1 MGDAASDRDGFDSA
15 EKREILSIVSR
26 KTNLRKKAVGGRAE
40 SGEEFST
47 IADRPMVGRWQ

>member
-40 SGEEFST
+40 SAEEFST